1 MTFSVLIMTYEC
13 IFKRIFNQTTLQTHF
28 DEMANFSQ
36 QMFWPAMQREGMG
49 TIIELSIL
57 EL

>member
-1 MTFSVLIMTYEC
+1 MTYEC
-13 IFKRIFNQTTLQTHF
+13 ILKRIFNQTTLQTHF